1 MAKLR
6 KKTILGNANGGAD
19 VNGTFVVPRG
29 VKKLWIFG
37 HGPAGGGGGG
47 GGGGVVSGG
56 SACGGGGGG
65 AGESGSEWFDVVP
78 GETLTYTVG
87 AGGIA
92 GIAGVINIAGG
103 NGGFPSNTSVSGS
116 LFSRLWSGGVP
127 GLGGLRSADAAV
139 VGNGYGGGRN
149 YGFGDRDAPAYP
161 TGDRLVIPSYGGT
174 GIVFAEQ
181 ALRGFA
187 ANGGMSAMCPARVRS
202 ASAGLGGFEASSS
215 SGGYL
220 PGGRGG
226 GGGFGEWPDSLSV
239 PGAGGAGGGANGAG
253 ANTAPATSGTA
264 GGQCHGG
271 GGGGGGGTS
280 NTNTSNCQGGAGGPG
295 GGGALIFAW
304 VE

>member
-6 KKTILGNANGGAD
+6 KKTILGNAGGGSD
-19 VNGTFVVPRG
+19 VSGTFVVPRG

-47 GGGGVVSGG
+47 GGGGVISGG

-65 AGESGSEWFDVVP
+65 AGEAGGEWFDVVP

-87 AGGIA
+87 TGGI
-92 GIAGVINIAGG
+92 GGTAGVINIAGG
-103 NGGFPSNTSVSGS
+103 SGGYPTNTLVSGS
-116 LFSRLWSGGVP
+116 LFSRVWGGGTP
-127 GLGGLRSADAAV
+127 GYGGLRSADASV
-139 VGNGYGGGRN
+139 VGNGNGGGRN
-149 YGFGDRDAPAYP
+149 WYFLDSNGPDYPSGDRIVEP
-161 TGDRLVIPSYGGT
+161 GYGGT

-181 ALRGFA
+181 ALRGFS
-187 ANGGMSAMCPARVRS
+187 ANGGMSSMCPARVRS
-202 ASAGLGGFEASSS
+202 SSAGVGGFESSGASS
-215 SGGYL
+215 GYL

-239 PGAGGAGGGANGAG
+239 PGQGGAGGGANGTA

-280 NTNTSNCQGGAGGPG
+280 NTNTSNCQGGAGAAG
-295 GGGALIFAW
+295 GGGAIIFAW